1 MKKLFLCLL
10 IVSVITGL
18 SCKTAPAEN
27 VPAATVPV
35 TNNKPVFTGE
45 VTQEKIDVEFKKIYD
60 NYYSSLDMNGCK
72 EYTVK
77 WGDTLSKRTRRY
89 YGDLADV
96 GEAGSNNGFYFPI
109 LMMASPDSRIVDP
122 DLIVPGLT
130 LSIID
135 LERNLANPA
144 AHQAIKDSIKD
155 IAYIYHA
162 KNKPAEETGLIRLSN
177 SI

>member
-10 IVSVITGL
+10 IAAALTGISCKSTPAETAPAAAVPVTKSEPVITGD
-18 SCKTAPAEN
+18 
-27 VPAATVPV
+27 
-35 TNNKPVFTGE
+35 
-45 VTQEKIDVEFKKIYD
+45 VTQQKVDTELKKIY
-60 NYYSSLDMNGCK
+60 NYYYSSLDMNGSQ

-77 WGDTLSKRTRRY
+77 WGDTLSKITRRY
-89 YGDLADV
+89 YGNLADV

-130 LSIID
+130 LTIID
-135 LERNLANPA
+135 LQRNLANPA

-162 KNKPAEETGLIRLSN
+162 KNKPAEENGLIRLSN
-177 SI
+177 SL